1 MRVFVLL
8 QSKSPLRESYFKIIP
23 VTWGKKK
30 ASANACSTP
39 CVYLDPTAQPQP
51 HLMERLDAAE
61 ILISNEFTENW
72 QQALMPPLRE
82 KQEVSCYPAAAAWP
96 KAHMASRSRCSA
108 QAAGQR
114 GSLRNEGV
122 GGRGEPG
129 HERDH
134 RVPREGVTGRPGR
147 CWDIE

>member
-1 MRVFVLL
+1 
-8 QSKSPLRESYFKIIP
+8 
-23 VTWGKKK
+23 
-30 ASANACSTP
+30 
-39 CVYLDPTAQPQP
+39 
-51 HLMERLDAAE
+51 MERLDARE
-61 ILISNEFTENW
+61 ILISNEFSENW

-96 KAHMASRSRCSA
+96 KAHMYWPAAHTARCSA

-122 GGRGEPG
+122 GGRGEPR

-134 RVPREGVTGRPGR
+134 RVLRKGVTDRPGR
-147 CWDIE
+147 CRDVE